1 MWFITLLIFLLI
13 LGILV
18 TIHEFGHFI
27 VAKKCGVHI
36 YEFSIGMGPIIHS
49 HIGKDKIQYSIR
61 ALPIGGYVAMAG
73 EVEEDDEKVKKE
85 KMMCNRPWWQRI
97 LILCAGVFMNFVL
110 AFVLLFV
117 LALIW
122 GANSMDPIIDKV
134 QENSA
139 MEAAGAKD
147 GDKILKVNNQ
157 TTKTWDLVQIE
168 LVKKDDDGIYDIEI
182 EHPNKSVE
190 TIHVKPN
197 DEERDGKQVK
207 VFGMTIKSNTEY
219 GFVSALKYECAK
231 FATVYHSMIRTIVA
245 LFTGKISLN
254 SLSGPVGI
262 YSVVGDS
269 VKMGLEQ
276 VIYLTAFLS
285 INLGFVNILPFP
297 AFDGGHVLFVIIE
310 LLRGGKKVNQK
321 IESYFHLVGFILIFI
336 LLIIVTIHDVLRL
349 F

>member
-13 LGILV
+13 LGVLV
-18 TIHEFGHFI
+18 TIHEFGHFM

-122 GANSMDPIIDKV
+122 GSNSMDPVIEKV

-139 MEAAGAKD
+139 MEEAGAKS
-147 GDKILKVNNQ
+147 GDTIIKINGNK
-157 TTKTWDLVQIE
+157 TYTWDLVQIE
-168 LVKKDDDGIYDIEI
+168 LVKKDSDGVYDMDIKHEDG
-182 EHPNKSVE
+182 SLE
-190 TIHVKPN
+190 TIHVTPK
-197 DEERDGKQVK
+197 EEEKDGKKVK
-207 VFGMTIKSNTEY
+207 VFGVQMKQTTEY
-219 GFVSALKYECAK
+219 GFINALKYATRK
-231 FATVYHSMIRTIVA
+231 FATVYHSMIRTIGA
-245 LFTGKISLN
+245 LFTGKISLD

-262 YSVVGDS
+262 YGVVGDS

-310 LLRGGKKVNQK
+310 LLRGGKKVDQK

-336 LLIIVTIHDVLRL
+336 LLIIVTIHDILRL